1 MSKENNVCYDV
12 NDLYNILPLGRNQ
25 VYALVKSKDFP
36 KIQVGKKFLIPKK
49 LFDEWLIKQA
59 T

>member
-1 MSKENNVCYDV
+1 MLEETKLCYDI
-12 NDLYNILPLGRNQ
+12 NELYSLLPLGRNQ
-25 VYALVKSKDFP
+25 VYALVKSKGFP

-49 LFDEWLIKQA
+49 LFEEWLVNQA